1 MNRWRTPAAE
11 TAFAFELVQLRRE
24 AGLSKQA
31 LAEAVGIRP
40 DDVDLSEA
48 GLRRVDVVELHHW
61 CRACGYSLDGFAER
75 MDLRLAAPRP
85 VTH

>member
-1 MNRWRTPAAE
+1 MNKWRTTAAE
-11 TAFAFELVQLRRE
+11 TAFASELVQLRIE
-24 AGLSKQA
+24 AGLNQQA

-48 GLRRVDVVELHHW
+48 GLRPVDVVELHHW
-61 CRACGYSLDGFAER
+61 CRACGYSLDGFVER
-75 MDLRLAAPRP
+75 MDRRLKAPRP